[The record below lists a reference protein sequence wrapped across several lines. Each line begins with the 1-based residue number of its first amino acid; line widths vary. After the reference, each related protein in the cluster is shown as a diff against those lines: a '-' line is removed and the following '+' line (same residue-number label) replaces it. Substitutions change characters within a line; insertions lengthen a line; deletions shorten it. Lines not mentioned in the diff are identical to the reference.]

1 MKLQQI
7 ARWLRVH
14 EVGECIKF
22 ATISTIYVIIVAI
35 LFPLPMLTGL
45 LLYILFD
52 ALGISM
58 SGDTMWWL
66 GFIVACAPG
75 IIIFYNDAF
84 IDKTL

>member
-45 LLYILFD
+45 LLYILPE
-52 ALGISM
+52 LQ
-58 SGDTMWWL
+58 
-66 GFIVACAPG
+66 
-75 IIIFYNDAF
+75 
-84 IDKTL
+84 